1 MNVQAD
7 REAIA
12 FMLAKQTSG
21 NQYAPTGAAYIAA
34 DGTLWHQYNNTRLD
48 HVPAMWI
55 TTRLGIHD
63 ALRSFTYRITDDM
76 MVLEDVF

>member
-7 REAIA
+7 REALQS
-12 FMLAKQTSG
+12 FLARQTSG

-34 DGTLWHQYNNTRLD
+34 DGTLWHQYTHKNID
-48 HVPAMWI
+48 DAHMWV

-63 ALRSFTYRITDDM
+63 ALRTFTYRITNDM